1 MPKVYLEKEDK
12 TIEVKELLV
21 SDILKSLKINPTTVL
36 ITKNNELI
44 LENKKLSKEEA
55 HKKWLRTKERKIA
68 YNKEW
73 RKRNPK
79 KNTEYVRRW
88 EKKHLTIEQIREQRR
103 KSYYRNRN
111 KRLKQHAD
119 KYRND
124 PLWKELRIE
133 REKQRYIRQ
142 SL

>member
-1 MPKVYLEKEDK
+1 MTDREIRFDEIKKLRSEGK
-12 TIEVKELLV
+12 TYKAIGKLLGISKQRV
-21 SDILKSLKINPTTVL
+21 HQILKGIRPVY
-36 ITKNNELI
+36 
-44 LENKKLSKEEA
+44 KKLSKEEA